1 MKGKSKNKN
10 KKEDRGGRKVIVQEG
25 LLNDFSVRL
34 D

>member
-10 KKEDRGGRKVIVQEG
+10 KKEERGGRKVIVQEG